1 MEVKFTGTS
10 KQIKAKI
17 SFMDLPDGVYD
28 LTIVDHRAKRSLN
41 ANAYLWSLVGKMA
54 DILREDKEE
63 VYRTL
68 IERYGQGEVIEIRS
82 GIPAERYFKYCSEIG
97 TVKHDGQ
104 EYRQIMVWR
113 GSSEYN
119 TREMAILLD
128 GALNEAYNMG
138 IPTISEEEAAKLKG
152 AWGK

>member
-10 KQIKAKI
+10 KQIKAKV

-28 LTIVDHRAKRSLN
+28 LTISDHKAKRSLN
-41 ANAYLWSLVGKMA
+41 ANAYLWALVGKMA
-54 DILREDKEE
+54 DILREGKEE
-63 VYRTL
+63 VYQTL
-68 IERYGQGEVIEIRS
+68 LERYGQSEVIEIRS

-97 TVKHDGQ
+97 VVVHDGQ
-104 EYRQIMVWR
+104 QYRQIMVWR

-128 GALNEAYNMG
+128 GAINEATNMG
-138 IPTISEEEAAKLKG
+138 IPTISEEEATKLKG
-152 AWGK
+152 AWGR

>member
-10 KQIKAKI
+10 KQIKAKV

-28 LTIVDHRAKRSLN
+28 LTISDHKAKRSLN
-41 ANAYLWSLVGKMA
+41 ANAYLWALVGKMA
-54 DILREDKEE
+54 DILREGKEE
-63 VYRTL
+63 VYQTL
-68 IERYGQGEVIEIRS
+68 LERYGQSEVIEIRS

-97 TVKHDGQ
+97 TVTHDGNQ
-104 EYRQIMVWR
+104 YRQIMVWR

-128 GALNEAYNMG
+128 GAINEATNMG
-138 IPTISEEEAAKLKG
+138 IPTISEEEATKLKG
-152 AWGK
+152 AWGR